1 MAWDYNRSRNRIA
14 HFMTTVPQASIDVR
28 TFDQTYLTQRIS
40 EARARGKRLGLDE
53 APIFAVPR
61 NRAILVDGVHVY
73 AQLLDYHDQIQEQG
87 RETEASHKRVLQF
100 LHLHYSASDRVVE
113 EFEAQRV
120 DYHGPR
126 LHAVVITPTGDE
138 RQRVLRAVAFAVTLK
153 ETIEAAGRDF
163 GGARLRTRVRIGID
177 TGRAVAVSSGRG
189 ADLDPLFLGS
199 PANHAAKLAEG
210 DQPGIYLSDRARRVL
225 SEPTVGLA
233 YERSTAL
240 AQDRQYEF
248 ANAGYGQAQSGFD
261 PSPTRARVQATVRA
275 LKSDLDLDTLTSPE
289 ATFDFHRHE
298 PPLRSIDFAELM
310 PSRSIRMALGSV
322 FADLSG
328 FTAYVDACIL
338 TSRIAE
344 MTANLH
350 VIRGELAACARDDF
364 AARKVRFIGD
374 CLHALI
380 AVGTRTATEPAATV
394 DAAVMLTG
402 GLRSSFDL
410 CRGMLPGLGMM
421 GIAIGAEYGETPI
434 SRIGI
439 RGERSVRCASS
450 KAVSSSEALQS
461 DLTGRQTALGLVALA
476 NASAAVRTHFGR
488 GPVEDLDHT
497 QAERLVSP
505 GRNASP
511 ARPAAV
517 SSGLL
522 ISQGAAA
529 SGAVRERGSGR
540 HA

>member
-1 MAWDYNRSRNRIA
+1 M
-14 HFMTTVPQASIDVR
+14 MTVPQVSIDVR
-28 TFDQTYLTQRIS
+28 TFDQAYLTQRIS

-87 RETEASHKRVLQF
+87 RETEASHKRILQF
-100 LHLHYSASDRVVE
+100 LHLYYSTTDRVIE

-126 LHAVVITPTGDE
+126 LHAVVVTPTGDE
-138 RQRVLRAVAFAVTLK
+138 RQRVLRAVAFAITLK

-163 GGARLRTRVRIGID
+163 GGSRLRTRVRIGID

-199 PANHAAKLAEG
+199 PANHAAKRAEG
-210 DQPGIYLSDRARRVL
+210 YRPGIYLSDRARKVL
-225 SEPTVGLA
+225 SKPTVGGA

-240 AQDRQYEF
+240 AEERQYGG
-248 ANAGYGQAQSGFD
+248 ANTAYGQTQFGYD
-261 PSPTRARVQATVRA
+261 PSLTRARVQAAARA
-275 LKSDLDLDTLTSPE
+275 LKSDLDLDALTSPE
-289 ATFDFHRHE
+289 ARFHFHCYE
-298 PPLRSIDFAELM
+298 PPLRTIDFAELM

-338 TSRIAE
+338 TGRIAE

-364 AARKVRFIGD
+364 AAKKVRFIGD

-380 AVGTRTATEPAATV
+380 AIGTRMATEPAATV

-410 CRGMLPGLGMM
+410 CRSMLSGLGMM
-421 GIAIGAEYGETPI
+421 GVAIGAEYGETPI

-450 KAVSSSEALQS
+450 KAVSASEALQS
-461 DLTGRQTALGLVALA
+461 DLTGRQTALGPVALV
-476 NASAAVRTHFGR
+476 NASAAVKTYFGR
-488 GPVEDLDHT
+488 GSVEGLDHT

-505 GRNASP
+505 GRIVSP
-511 ARPAAV
+511 TGPAGV

-522 ISQGAAA
+522 ISQGTAA

>member
-1 MAWDYNRSRNRIA
+1 M
-14 HFMTTVPQASIDVR
+14 
-28 TFDQTYLTQRIS
+28 
-40 EARARGKRLGLDE
+40 
-53 APIFAVPR
+53 
-61 NRAILVDGVHVY
+61 
-73 AQLLDYHDQIQEQG
+73 
-87 RETEASHKRVLQF
+87 
-100 LHLHYSASDRVVE
+100 VE

-120 DYHGPR
+120 DFHGPR
-126 LHAVVITPTGDE
+126 LHAVVVTPTGDE

-163 GGARLRTRVRIGID
+163 GGSRLRTQVRIGID

-210 DQPGIYLSDRARRVL
+210 DRPGIYLSDRARKVL
-225 SEPTVGLA
+225 SEPTLGWA
-233 YERSTAL
+233 YERSIAL
-240 AQDRQYEF
+240 AEDRQYGY
-248 ANAGYGQAQSGFD
+248 ANDAYGQAQAGYD
-261 PSPTRARVQATVRA
+261 PSLTRARVQAAVGA
-275 LKSDLDLDTLTSPE
+275 LRSDLDLDALTSPE
-289 ATFDFHRHE
+289 AVFRFHRHE
-298 PPLRSIDFAELM
+298 PPLRTIDFAELM

-328 FTAYVDACIL
+328 FTAYVDTCIL
-338 TSRIAE
+338 TGRIAE

-380 AVGTRTATEPAATV
+380 AIGTRTATEPAATV

-410 CRGMLPGLGMM
+410 CRGMLPGLGAM
-421 GIAIGAEYGETPI
+421 GIAIGVEYGETPL

-450 KAVSSSEALQS
+450 KAVSASEALQS
-461 DLTGRQTALGLVALA
+461 DLTGRQTALGPVAVA
-476 NASAAVRTHFGR
+476 NASVAVRTRFGG
-488 GPVEDLDHT
+488 GPVEDLDHAG
-497 QAERLVSP
+497 AERLISP
-505 GRNASP
+505 GRPASP
-511 ARPAAV
+511 TKPAAV

-522 ISQGAAA
+522 ISGGATAG
-529 SGAVRERGSGR
+529 GAVRERGSGR

>member
-1 MAWDYNRSRNRIA
+1 MAWDLNRSRNRIA
-14 HFMTTVPQASIDVR
+14 HFLSTVPQASIDVR
-28 TFDQTYLTQRIS
+28 TFDQAYLAQRVRD
-40 EARARGKRLGLDE
+40 AQARGKRLGLDE
-53 APIFAVPR
+53 ATIFAIPR

-100 LHLHYSASDRVVE
+100 LHLHYSATDRVVE

-126 LHAVVITPTGDE
+126 LHAVLVTPTGDE

-210 DQPGIYLSDRARRVL
+210 TQPGIFLSDRARIVL

-233 YERSTAL
+233 MERWVML
-240 AQDRQYEF
+240 AEDRQYGF

-261 PSPTRARVQATVRA
+261 PAPTRARVQAAVRA
-275 LKSDLDLDTLTSPE
+275 LKSDLDMAALTSPE
-289 ATFDFHRHE
+289 ATFHFHRHE
-298 PPLRSIDFAELM
+298 PPLRTIDFGELM
-310 PSRSIRMALGSV
+310 PSRSIRMGLASV

-328 FTAYVDACIL
+328 FTAYVDACIWGG
-338 TSRIAE
+338 RVAE
-344 MTANLH
+344 MTTNLH

-364 AARKVRFIGD
+364 GARKVRFIGD
-374 CLHALI
+374 CLHGLV
-380 AVGTRTATEPAATV
+380 AVGTRVATEPEATV

-421 GIAIGAEYGETPI
+421 GIAIGSEYGETPI

-439 RGERSVRCASS
+439 RGDRSVRCASG
-450 KAVSSSEALQS
+450 KAVSVSEAIQS
-461 DLTGRQTALGLVALA
+461 DLTGRQTALGPTALA
-476 NASAAVRTHFGR
+476 NASDTVRNHFGR
-488 GPVEDLDHT
+488 GPVEDLDHVR
-497 QAERLVSP
+497 AERIVSP
-505 GRNASP
+505 GRAASP

-522 ISQGAAA
+522 ISQGTAAAA
-529 SGAVRERGSGR
+529 SVRERGSGR